1 MVKIPML
8 INIIFNHA
16 DLWDDVGKHTHSIFV
31 LGIEYGGKKRT
42 RSQGKLVAWYYDSIE
57 KKKDALIGKSFH
69 KRGHKKTRVLAPST
83 HMLLE
88 LSRGLRTI
96 RLAQSQSNLGKV
108 KLECDTQF
116 IKP

>member
-69 KRGHKKTRVLAPST
+69 KRGIRKQECW
-83 HMLLE
+83 LLQLICCWSSAGGSE
-88 LSRGLRTI
+88 L
-96 RLAQSQSNLGKV
+96 
-108 KLECDTQF
+108 
-116 IKP
+116 